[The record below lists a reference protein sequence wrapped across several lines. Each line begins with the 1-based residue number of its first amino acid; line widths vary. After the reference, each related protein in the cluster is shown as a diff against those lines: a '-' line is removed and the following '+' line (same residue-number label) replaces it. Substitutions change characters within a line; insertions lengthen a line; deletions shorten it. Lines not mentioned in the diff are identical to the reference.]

1 MALSAKLAMRQGQTM
16 VLTPQLLQAI
26 KLLQMPNLE
35 LTQFIENE
43 LASNPLLER
52 AEEREDASPDPVGD
66 ASPAPVEEAT
76 AAPGDWA
83 GEALETDAGSLSA
96 NLGTELDNAF
106 DSDRTAPA
114 IKSAPADGLTAH
126 SWTGVGGGDAGEAPD
141 LEAYVAETLSLRDHL
156 ERQAAILLADPAER
170 LIGAALI
177 DALDEAG
184 YFAGSVIEI
193 AERLGASAGIVESV
207 LIRMQALEP
216 TGVFARTLAECL
228 ALQLKERDRFDPAM
242 QALIENLP
250 ALAKRDFP
258 LLRRVCAVDDEDL
271 SDMIAEIRRLEPK
284 PGRAFGDPPAAPA
297 IPDVHVT
304 AAPNFGWRVEL
315 NTQALPRVLVNEIY
329 AAEIRRGAR
338 RDEDRQ
344 YVSTQLQAANWLT
357 KSLEQ
362 RARTILNVASEIVR
376 RQDSFLIEGV
386 SGLRPLNLKMVGEA
400 IGVHESTVSRAT
412 AHKFIQTPRGLF
424 EMKYFFTAAIA
435 SSEPGQAHSAEA
447 VRQRIR
453 QMIDN
458 ESPAE
463 VLSDDVIV
471 DRLRKADIIVARR
484 TVAKYRD
491 SLRIPSSVERRKMK
505 MAPMRAPI
513 ERSNSLAVEA

>member
-1 MALSAKLAMRQGQTM
+1 MALSAKLVLRQGQTM

-52 AEEREDASPDPVGD
+52 AEEREEASPELDPNGGGF
-66 ASPAPVEEAT
+66 AEAPAE
-76 AAPGDWA
+76 PGDWA
-83 GEALETDAGSLSA
+83 GQALETDAGHLAA
-96 NLGTELDNAF
+96 NLGTEVDNAF
-106 DSDRTAPA
+106 DADRTAPA
-114 IKSAPADGLTAH
+114 VPSAPADGLSAH
-126 SWTGVGGGDAGEAPD
+126 AWTGVGAGPDAGDAPD
-141 LEAYVAETLSLRDHL
+141 FEAYVAESVSLRDHL

-170 LIGAALI
+170 IIGAALI

-184 YFAGSVIEI
+184 YFDGSMAEI
-193 AERLGASAGIVESV
+193 AERLGADVGRVERV
-207 LIRMQALEP
+207 LVRMQTLEP
-216 TGVFARTLAECL
+216 TGVFARSLAECL

-242 QALIENLP
+242 QAFIENLP
-250 ALAKRDFP
+250 ALARRDLP
-258 LLRRVCAVDDEDL
+258 LLRRLCGVDDEDL
-271 SDMIAEIRRLEPK
+271 LDMMAEIRRLEPK

-304 AAPNFGWRVEL
+304 AAPDFGWRVEL
-315 NTQALPRVLVNEIY
+315 NTRALPRVLVNEIY
-329 AAEIRRGAR
+329 AAEIRRGAK

-376 RQDSFLIEGV
+376 RQDSFLLEGV
-386 SGLRPLNLKMVGEA
+386 SGLRPLNLKMIGEA

-458 ESPAE
+458 EDPEE

-471 DRLRKADIIVARR
+471 ERLRKADVLVARR

-505 MAPMRAPI
+505 MASARA
-513 ERSNSLAVEA
+513 RVRRDNSLVVEAQ